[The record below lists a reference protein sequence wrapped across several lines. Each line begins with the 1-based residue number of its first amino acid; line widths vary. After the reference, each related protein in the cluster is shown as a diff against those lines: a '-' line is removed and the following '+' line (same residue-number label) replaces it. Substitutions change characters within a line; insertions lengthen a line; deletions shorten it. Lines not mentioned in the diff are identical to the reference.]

1 MTGLAGWVVL
11 GLACLPIVA
20 LGLTQ
25 ATGNP
30 PGKKESRGKCA

>member
-1 MTGLAGWVVL
+1 MTGLAGWVVP

-25 ATGNP
+25 ATGKAP
-30 PGKKESRGKCA
+30 VREGETQ

>member
-1 MTGLAGWVVL
+1 MTGLAGWVIL

-25 ATGNP
+25 TS
-30 PGKKESRGKCA
+30 GKAPAERKAQ